1 MRTRGRRAASQKWNM
16 CPLAAAEIPA
26 SLRCATR
33 FYATACRRPSQT
45 CSQYFREKVNSLH
58 SREVRQSAVARDPR
72 LGESS
77 GAPTRARRDAPPGP
91 NSRSETTLV
100 ARLALLRGAPP
111 LSHTALAQHARRLPD
126 VLLRLLW
133 QRCSGDDRR
142 RDLIGSELESLRKD
156 LRSAMLTISAL
167 SASLDE
173 ERSNSARLAKH
184 FGASHTGASSNAV
197 LQKGPPAAA
206 TRRENQEN
214 IPNRPGASFISPP
227 NHRCASIA
235 HVQTMTIACVLT
247 P

>member
-1 MRTRGRRAASQKWNM
+1 MRDSFLRHGVSSPFPDMFSVFSRAA
-16 CPLAAAEIPA
+16 AFI
-26 SLRCATR
+26 
-33 FYATACRRPSQT
+33 
-45 CSQYFREKVNSLH
+45 

-184 FGASHTGASSNAV
+184 IGASHIGASSNAV

>member
-1 MRTRGRRAASQKWNM
+1 MMFCLDCFG
-16 CPLAAAEIPA
+16 
-26 SLRCATR
+26 
-33 FYATACRRPSQT
+33 
-45 CSQYFREKVNSLH
+45 
-58 SREVRQSAVARDPR
+58 
-72 LGESS
+72 
-77 GAPTRARRDAPPGP
+77 
-91 NSRSETTLV
+91 
-100 ARLALLRGAPP
+100 
-111 LSHTALAQHARRLPD
+111 
-126 VLLRLLW
+126 
-133 QRCSGDDRR
+133 SGDDRR
-142 RDLIGSELESLRKD
+142 RDLIGSELESLRED
-156 LRSAMLTISAL
+156 LRSAMHTISAL

-206 TRRENQEN
+206 ARREDQEN